1 MTSSASSSAERIAQR
16 VRRSRRNVFMRSIL
30 ANLEAMTRSGA
41 HFSIR
46 CCQAVWS
53 GLASTTL
60 ADFYG
65 SFVAIVY
72 GNAGMLAAE
81 AD

>member
-1 MTSSASSSAERIAQR
+1 MQTHVTYVCKEMSINF
-16 VRRSRRNVFMRSIL
+16 SRLGRTYWTPFKFRQY
-30 ANLEAMTRSGA
+30 ARDP
-41 HFSIR
+41 
-46 CCQAVWS
+46 
-53 GLASTTL
+53 STTL